1 MSVFDLQSPY
11 EPAGGQPETIKQL
24 TKNYAQGDQKQT
36 LLGITGSGK
45 TFVMAHTIQTLG
57 KKTLVLAH
65 NKTLAAQ
72 LFRELSE
79 LFPDNRVEY
88 FVSFYDYYQPESY
101 MPATDTYVEKDS
113 SKNEEIDRMRLRAT
127 ASLLSRDDVIVV
139 ASVSCIYGLGDPRNW
154 TNLSLKLKQGKQM
167 SRADVIRTL
176 IDMQY
181 ERNDQQPKPG
191 QFRVQGDTID
201 IIPSYQDDT
210 IRVELFGDEID
221 RISTRHYVT
230 AEEVERLEQ
239 TVIFPAKHFVTP
251 QEQQEKAVQSIKQEL
266 DKQLPQLDELER
278 QRLKQRTEFDLEMI
292 EELGYCSG
300 IENYSRHFDGRAPG
314 EPPFTLL
321 DFFGDDWLLI
331 IDESHQTIPQVHGMY
346 AGDKSRKNSLVE
358 YGFRLPSAYDNR
370 PLKFEE
376 FEKRMPTTLFVSAT
390 PGEYEQ
396 ETSGHVEEL
405 IIRPTGLLDPH
416 VTIKQKE
423 GQIDDLIEECQQTA
437 SRGNKVLVT
446 TLTKK
451 MAEDLSNYL
460 ARHGVNVRYLHS
472 DIDTMERTEII
483 RQLRADEYDVL
494 VGINL
499 LREGIDIPEVELVAI
514 LDADKSGFLRDKRSL
529 LQTIGRA
536 ARNQDGRVVMYADE
550 MTPNMREA
558 IKITH
563 DRREAQ
569 KAYNEEHSITP
580 KTIQKAVPEAKTTVK
595 DIKHIPD
602 AKLEEAIE
610 RLRLEMQQ
618 AAENLEFE
626 KAIEMRDRIGELK
639 KRLARTS

>member
-1 MSVFDLQSPY
+1 MSAFNLQSSY
-11 EPAGGQPETIKQL
+11 EPAGGQPAAIKNL
-24 TKNYAQGDQKQT
+24 VKNYQEGADKQT

-45 TFVMAHTIQTLG
+45 TFVMAHTIQQLG

-72 LFRELSE
+72 LFREFSE

-88 FVSFYDYYQPESY
+88 FVSFYDHYQPESY

-154 TNLSLKLKQGKQM
+154 TQLSLNLAQGARM
-167 SRADVIRTL
+167 SRREIIRTL
-176 IDMQY
+176 VDMQY
-181 ERNDQQPKPG
+181 ERNDQQPTPG

-221 RISTRHYVT
+221 RISTRHHVT
-230 AEEVERLEQ
+230 QEETERLQ
-239 TVIFPAKHFVTP
+239 KTAIFPAKHFVTP
-251 QEQQEKAVQSIKQEL
+251 QEQQERAVQSIKEEL
-266 DKQLPQLDELER
+266 EEQLPKLDELER

-358 YGFRLPSAYDNR
+358 HGFRLPSAYDNR
-370 PLKFEE
+370 PLQFKE

-390 PGEYEQ
+390 PGEYEKTVSSHLQ
-396 ETSGHVEEL
+396 EL

-416 VTIKQKE
+416 ITVKPSKN
-423 GQIDDLIEECQQTA
+423 QIDDLIDECKETA
-437 SRGNKVLVT
+437 QRKNKTLIT

-451 MAEDLSNYL
+451 MAEDLTNYL
-460 ARHGVNVRYLHS
+460 ARHEVDVRYLHS
-472 DIDTMERTEII
+472 DIDTIERTEII

-499 LREGIDIPEVELVAI
+499 LREGLDIPEVELVAI
-514 LDADKSGFLRDKRSL
+514 LDADKSGFLRDRRSL

-536 ARNQDGRVVMYADE
+536 ARNKQGRVIMYAD
-550 MTPNMREA
+550 TTTKNMQEA
-558 IKITH
+558 ITITH
-563 DRREAQ
+563 ERREEQ
-569 KAYNEEHSITP
+569 KRYNQKHGITP
-580 KTIQKAVPEAKTTVK
+580 QTIKKAIPEATTAVK
-595 DIKHIPD
+595 DTKHIPD
-602 AKLEEAIE
+602 AKIE
-610 RLRLEMQQ
+610 QTIQQLRKEMEL
-618 AAENLEFE
+618 AAESLEFE
-626 KAIEMRDRIGELK
+626 KAIQLRDQIQALK
-639 KRLARTS
+639 KRLEN